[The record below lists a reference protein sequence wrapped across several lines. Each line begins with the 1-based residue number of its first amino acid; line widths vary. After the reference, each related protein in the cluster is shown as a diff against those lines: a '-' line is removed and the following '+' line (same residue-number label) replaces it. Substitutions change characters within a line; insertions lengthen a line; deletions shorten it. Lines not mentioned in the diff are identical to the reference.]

1 MAKILAVGIATLD
14 IINSVDAYPAENSEV
29 RATSQRQVRGGNA
42 TNTLTVLSQLGHDCF
57 WAGVLIDEPDAQV
70 IKQDLSLFN
79 IDFSTCTVLTSG
91 KMPTSYIS
99 HNKKTGS
106 RTIVHHRDCPE
117 FSFADFKKID
127 LKPFDWIHFEGRN
140 ITETEKM
147 FQWLD
152 QYYPD
157 LSYSLEVEKSRSDI
171 ETLFDYPQVLMF
183 SQHYAEAR
191 GYESAPELLHS
202 IAAHLTAS
210 CTWGEQGAWGKS
222 GSGII
227 HKKAKPPKNIVDT
240 LGAGDTFNAGLISA
254 LIQKDTLEQALTKAC
269 QLASHKCGQLGF
281 AQLIS

>member
-1 MAKILAVGIATLD
+1 MAKILAVGIATID

-29 RATSQRQVRGGNA
+29 RVISQRQVRGGNA
-42 TNTLTVLSQLGHDCF
+42 TNTLTVLSQLGNECF

-99 HNKKTGS
+99 HNKNTGS

-127 LKPFDWIHFEGRN
+127 LKVFGWIHFEGRN
-140 ITETEKM
+140 ITETTKM

-152 QYYPD
+152 QHHPD
-157 LSYSLEVEKSRSDI
+157 LPYSLEVEKPRPDI
-171 ETLFDYPQVLMF
+171 ETLFNYPQVLMF
-183 SQHYAEAR
+183 SQHYAEAH
-191 GYESAPELLHS
+191 GYKSAPDLLHTFADH
-202 IAAHLTAS
+202 ITAS
-210 CTWGEQGAWGKS
+210 CTWGAQGAWAKS
-222 GSGII
+222 GNVII
-227 HKKAKPPKNIVDT
+227 HKKAKPPEYIIDT

-254 LIQKDTLEQALTKAC
+254 LIQKDVLEQALTKAC
-269 QLASHKCGQLGF
+269 QLASNKCGQLGF
-281 AQLIS
+281 AQLTF